1 MRRWLVAPLVFAAAV
16 ALTAG
21 STTPVVFAQD
31 KDKKAKVV
39 YPAPEQETV
48 TTADGVKLR
57 GLFHK
62 SNSEKAAKNGDPVV
76 ILLYSPGPGKDMT
89 KGDWEG
95 LANRLN
101 DEGYHVFRFDW
112 RGHGKSTDIADV
124 KKFWQTATWSA
135 PVNNKYIA
143 GATKSPPKATLS
155 VEKDFGAGATRL
167 PGYLPA
173 LVNDLAAVRMHLDQ
187 KNDSGTINT
196 SSVYLIGAGDATTL
210 GMMWITS
217 EWLRPAVMP
226 GPNQLG
232 FGVPRYEYVP
242 QPLIGGVG
250 TEAGETIAGAV
261 WLTPGQPKGGLLSN
275 DATIRGWTAKLAPKL
290 RDLNPMLFAYG
301 EEDKVGEKHAK
312 FYYNEVLVAEP
323 RGGGLKKLDQ
333 TFIKPLPAG
342 KLSGVSL
349 LGDDM
354 TRKTESKLMEYLN
367 AIQKERAKITRKQ
380 RTFTDPYAIDLRTF
394 LGGNM
399 P

>member
-21 STTPVVFAQD
+21 STTPVAFAQD
-31 KDKKAKVV
+31 KKAKAV
-39 YPAPEQETV
+39 YPEPEQETV

-76 ILLYSPGPGKDMT
+76 ILLYAPGAGKDMT
-89 KGDWEG
+89 KGDWAG

-101 DEGYHVFRFDW
+101 EEGYHVFRFDW

-124 KKFWQTATWSA
+124 KKFWQTAALSA
-135 PVNNKYIA
+135 PTNNKYIT
-143 GATKSPPKATLS
+143 GATKSPPKSTLV
-155 VEKDFGAGATRL
+155 VEKDFGPGASRL

-173 LVNDLAAVRMHLDQ
+173 LVNDLAAVRLHLDQ
-187 KNDSGTINT
+187 KNDNGTVNT
-196 SSVYLIGAGDATTL
+196 SSVYLIGAGDAAAL

-242 QPLIGGVG
+242 QPLNGGLG

-261 WLTPGQPKGGLLSN
+261 WLTPAQPKAGLLAN
-275 DATIRGWTAKLAPKL
+275 DATIRGWTAKMAPKL
-290 RDLNPMLFAYG
+290 RDLNPMLFFYG
-301 EEDKVGEKHAK
+301 DQDKLGENHAR

-323 RGGGLKKLDQ
+323 RGSSLKKLDQ
-333 TFIKPLPAG
+333 TFIRPVANT
-342 KLSGVSL
+342 KLSGVAL
-349 LGDDM
+349 LGNNAEL
-354 TRKTESKLMEYLN
+354 KTEDTLVNYLA
-367 AIQKERAKITRKQ
+367 AIQKERARITRKQ
-380 RTFTDPYAIDLRTF
+380 RTFTDPYAIDISYF
-394 LGGNM
+394 LGGRQ